1 MVRRMNQSIDDK
13 TARVSDILE
22 QIDRL
27 NTMILFHRDESGEE
41 SMRKQYE
48 SMRHDFLQELK
59 VLLASLDIKII
70 VQDTAA

>member
-1 MVRRMNQSIDDK
+1 MDRSIDEK

-27 NTMILFHRDESGEE
+27 NAMILFHQNESGEE

-48 SMRHDFLQELK
+48 GMRYDFLKQLE
-59 VLLASLDIKII
+59 VLLASLDIKIV
-70 VQDTAA
+70 VQETAA